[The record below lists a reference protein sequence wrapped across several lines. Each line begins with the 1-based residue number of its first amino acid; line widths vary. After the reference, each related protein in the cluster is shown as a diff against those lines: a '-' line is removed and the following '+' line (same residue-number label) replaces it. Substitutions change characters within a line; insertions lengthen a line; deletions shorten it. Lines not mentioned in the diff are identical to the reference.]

1 MKEDCYICKKPIEG
15 KWDSQVELGIEM
27 GHINPTYGLMFVY
40 DKHISCSPSRAQYIV
55 HERFS
60 PVEDSREQFD
70 KRLKS
75 DKIREELTNE
85 YTSAWIR
92 LQEKL
97 NPNWLTKDPEPVKI
111 DSQMKNYIGRTF
123 NITYR
128 PETAPD
134 GSKNIDGEIFS
145 YRIAVDS
152 PFKNLSRGEDY
163 AGFAAKDANDNWH
176 RFRWDRIL
184 KMIPISDEIPN
195 KTVDTQPQV
204 G

>member
-1 MKEDCYICKKPIEG
+1 M
-15 KWDSQVELGIEM
+15 
-27 GHINPTYGLMFVY
+27 
-40 DKHISCSPSRAQYIV
+40 
-55 HERFS
+55 
-60 PVEDSREQFD
+60 
-70 KRLKS
+70 
-75 DKIREELTNE
+75 
-85 YTSAWIR
+85 
-92 LQEKL
+92 
-97 NPNWLTKDPEPVKI
+97 TKDPEPVKI
-111 DSQMKNYIGRTF
+111 DFQMKNYIGRTF

-163 AGFAAKDANDNWH
+163 AGFAATDANDNWH

-195 KTVDTQPQV
+195 KTVDIQPQV